1 MVEMGMTFVL
11 LHLINEWL
19 IIHTDDVST
28 LSEVSEEA
36 RSRHLFSITWV
47 CKEKCNSNLLN
58 HFQTWTLSSYFIVYN
73 LKNFQSMR
81 KMHIFALCVPT

>member
-1 MVEMGMTFVL
+1 MTFVL

-36 RSRHLFSITWV
+36 KGL
-47 CKEKCNSNLLN
+47 
-58 HFQTWTLSSYFIVYN
+58 Q
-73 LKNFQSMR
+73 R
-81 KMHIFALCVPT
+81 KMQL

>member
-19 IIHTDDVST
+19 IIRTDDVST

-47 CKEKCNSNLLN
+47 CKK
-58 HFQTWTLSSYFIVYN
+58 
-73 LKNFQSMR
+73 
-81 KMHIFALCVPT
+81 KMQL